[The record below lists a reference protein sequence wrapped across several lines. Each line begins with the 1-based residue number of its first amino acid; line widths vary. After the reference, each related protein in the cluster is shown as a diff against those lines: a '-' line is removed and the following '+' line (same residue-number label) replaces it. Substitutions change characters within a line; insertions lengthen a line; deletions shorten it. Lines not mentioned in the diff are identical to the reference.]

1 MPQPTPDDEF
11 FRDVASLGATAN
23 AARDEG
29 LPPAVREAL
38 NDIAAEQADN
48 LSPQP
53 RHRQWNRVTTP

>member
-1 MPQPTPDDEF
+1 MPQPTSDDEQL

-38 NDIAAEQADN
+38 NDIAAEQADD
-48 LSPQP
+48 LS
-53 RHRQWNRVTTP
+53 RNHGTGRGTA